1 MAFSKGMWERYID
14 LVSMIERKDPKSAAE
29 AKEAVEESLN
39 HKLAQTGAQVKF
51 KVQKTYP
58 DSSGTQKKEEPIL

>member
-1 MAFSKGMWERYID
+1 MNEQKFEIIRETIMAFSKGMWERYID

-39 HKLAQTGAQVKF
+39 HKLAQTGA
-51 KVQKTYP
+51 
-58 DSSGTQKKEEPIL
+58 